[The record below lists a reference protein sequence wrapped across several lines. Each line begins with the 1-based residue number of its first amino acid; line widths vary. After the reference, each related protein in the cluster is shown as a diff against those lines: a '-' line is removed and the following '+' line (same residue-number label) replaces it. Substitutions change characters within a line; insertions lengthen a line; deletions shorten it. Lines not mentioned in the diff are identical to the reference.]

1 MIKIIEVTLTMLVI
15 MVSDKINDI
24 YKDKMMELHLDNGK
38 ISLVKV
44 IKSNSYS
51 CPKVCE
57 ANHYHHSLVS
67 KNQTSNY
74 NLIYENKILYINDM
88 KVNTAYI
95 VKEKKKID
103 KKNKNVKKI
112 ILTKEQVDIN
122 NFFNQFYE

>member
-38 ISLVKV
+38 ISLIKV

-51 CPKVCE
+51 CPRVCE
-57 ANHYHHSLVS
+57 ASHYHHSLVS
-67 KNQTSNY
+67 TNKTSNY
-74 NLIYENKILYINDM
+74 NLIYKNKILYINDI
-88 KVNTAYI
+88 KVNTAFI

-103 KKNKNVKKI
+103 KKNKHVKKL

-122 NFFNQFYE
+122 NFFNKFYE

>member
-57 ANHYHHSLVS
+57 ANHYHHSLIS

-74 NLIYENKILYINDM
+74 NLIYKNKILYINDV
-88 KVNTAYI
+88 KVNTAFI